1 VRKFV
6 LVLVLL
12 VVALLIWVKTTFGGA
27 VSPFPD
33 RSTPPILPASAVET
47 VAELPEPPGNV
58 AVSAD
63 GRVFFSFHPEGRP
76 SQKVV
81 EWINGKSVPFPPSFD
96 PYDTPLSLRIDRQ
109 GRLWTLDTGFHGLR
123 PVRLLTFDLATKQLV
138 HRWDVPRDV
147 AGIGSFVQDFQVSPD
162 GKHVFLADASL
173 VSRRPAVIVY
183 DVEKNIGRRVLE
195 RDPSVRDHPFL
206 IDAKGTPMVFLGGLF
221 ALHPA
226 LDSIGLDA
234 AGEWLYFGPVSGE
247 RLFRIRTKDLLDEAL
262 SPSQLSARVEDYGPK
277 VQSDGI
283 SLDTAGNVYLT
294 DVEHGALSILDPDR
308 RLRTLVRDPRW
319 RWPDGL
325 SFGPEDWLY
334 VADSALQDVILKSR
348 SHMKEA
354 APYFIWRFRTGT
366 SGTPGH

>member
-1 VRKFV
+1 VRKFA

-109 GRLWTLDTGFHGLR
+109 HRLWTLDTGYHGLR
-123 PVRLLTFDLATKQLV
+123 PVRLLTFDLATKRLV

-162 GKHVFLADASL
+162 GKHFVLADIGL
-173 VSRRPAVIVY
+173 LSRKPALIAY

-195 RDPSVRDHPFL
+195 RDPSVLDRPFL
-206 IDAKGTPMVFLGGLF
+206 IDTKGTRMTFLGGFL

-234 AGEWLYFGPVSGE
+234 AGEWLY
-247 RLFRIRTKDLLDEAL
+247 
-262 SPSQLSARVEDYGPK
+262 
-277 VQSDGI
+277 
-283 SLDTAGNVYLT
+283 
-294 DVEHGALSILDPDR
+294 
-308 RLRTLVRDPRW
+308 
-319 RWPDGL
+319 
-325 SFGPEDWLY
+325 
-334 VADSALQDVILKSR
+334 
-348 SHMKEA
+348 
-354 APYFIWRFRTGT
+354 
-366 SGTPGH
+366 